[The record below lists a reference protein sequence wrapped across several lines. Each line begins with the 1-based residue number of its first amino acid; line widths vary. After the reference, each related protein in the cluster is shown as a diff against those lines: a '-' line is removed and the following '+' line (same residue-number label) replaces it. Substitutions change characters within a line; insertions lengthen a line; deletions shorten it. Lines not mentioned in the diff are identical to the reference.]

1 MVAEVVK
8 AFATGMAITAVSAV
22 LIASALVLV
31 YA

>member
-1 MVAEVVK
+1 MMAEILK
-8 AFATGMAITAVSAV
+8 AFATGMAITAVSAM